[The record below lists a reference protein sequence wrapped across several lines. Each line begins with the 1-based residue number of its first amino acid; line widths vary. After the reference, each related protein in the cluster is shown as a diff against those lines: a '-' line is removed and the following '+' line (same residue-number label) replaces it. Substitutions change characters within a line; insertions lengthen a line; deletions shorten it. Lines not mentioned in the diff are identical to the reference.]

1 MLLLKPGS
9 PSYVILHFIAMH
21 ITALLVD
28 IHPTCKDIFQLFPA
42 RHRNRGQANL
52 VAIEFAYI
60 QALISS
66 EMHFV

>member
-9 PSYVILHFIAMH
+9 PSSVILHLH

-28 IHPTCKDIFQLFPA
+28 IQPTCKDIFQLFPA
-42 RHRNRGQANL
+42 RHRNRAKASL
-52 VAIEFAYI
+52 VAPEFAYI